1 VTGGGRFELQRAITQ
16 NELELH
22 YQPIFDISGDALRG
36 VEALVRWRHP
46 EQGLVSPHAFLP
58 TAEREGLMHDL
69 TAWVLR
75 EALLQASVW
84 RKDGLTL
91 NMSVNIAASDLR
103 DPRFVRLLDRTLK
116 ITAGKSAFSAE
127 IRADESTEASTT
139 GLRELASRGIAI
151 ALDDVTSVA
160 QLDGAADW
168 PLDTVKI
175 GREIIGHAL
184 DDPKAGDMARA
195 IASFAVQRGVG
206 LIAVGIESRPML
218 GLARAIGCIGAQGYL
233 LARPMGSKELR
244 RWAQAGVGGA
254 G

>member
-1 VTGGGRFELQRAITQ
+1 MSGDGRFELERAITQ

-22 YQPIFDISGDALRG
+22 YQPILDISGDALRG
-36 VEALVRWRHP
+36 VEALVRWKHP
-46 EQGLVSPHAFLP
+46 QKGLVSPHAFLP
-58 TAEREGLMHDL
+58 TAAREGLMHEL

-91 NMSVNIAASDLR
+91 NMSVNVAASDLH

-127 IRADESTEASTT
+127 IRADETAEASST
-139 GLRELASRGIAI
+139 GLRELASRGIPI
-151 ALDDVTSVA
+151 ALDDVTSVT
-160 QLDGAADW
+160 QLDGATDW

-184 DDPKAGDMARA
+184 DDPRASDMARA
-195 IASFAVQRGVG
+195 IASFAVQRGIG
-206 LIAVGIESRPML
+206 LIAVGIESKAML
-218 GLARAIGCIGAQGYL
+218 GLARSLGCVGAQGYL
-233 LARPMGSKELR
+233 LARPMASQELR
-244 RWAQAGVGGA
+244 RWARTGA
-254 G
+254 

>member
-1 VTGGGRFELQRAITQ
+1 MTVEGRFELERAITQ

-22 YQPIFDISGDALRG
+22 YQPIFDISGEALRG
-36 VEALVRWRHP
+36 VEALVRWKHP
-46 EQGLVSPHAFLP
+46 QKGLVSPHAFLP
-58 TAEREGLMHDL
+58 TAEREGLMHEL

-91 NMSVNIAASDLR
+91 KMSVNVAASDLR

-127 IRADESTEASTT
+127 IRAEDSAEASTA

-151 ALDDVTSVA
+151 ALDDVTSVT
-160 QLDGAADW
+160 QLDGASDW

-175 GREIIGHAL
+175 GREIMGHAL
-184 DDPKAGDMARA
+184 EDPRAGEMAHA
-195 IASFAVQRGVG
+195 IAKFAGQRGIGIV
-206 LIAVGIESRPML
+206 AVGIESKEML
-218 GLARAIGCIGAQGYL
+218 GLARALGCVGAQGYL
-233 LARPMGSKELR
+233 LAKPMPSQALR
-244 RWAQAGVGGA
+244 RWARAGA
-254 G
+254 